1 VLKKVYDTPE
11 FKDYLSQG
19 ALKPAWETGPE
30 FVKWLGEA
38 EVLHR
43 DLMTKGGLLVIW
55 DSLRLGIGWGTD
67 GPQSG
72 FFPFWLAVLLLA
84 SCVAIAGQ
92 AWRRADGRPFVT
104 REQLRPVLTTLLP
117 SLGFVVLVQWTGL
130 YVATAIFLGFYM
142 RWIGGYR
149 WVPVIVLAVLFP
161 VFTFLVF
168 EKWFLVPMPK
178 GPLETWLGY

>member
-1 VLKKVYDTPE
+1 MRTADLTTALVLM
-11 FKDYLSQG
+11 
-19 ALKPAWETGPE
+19 A
-30 FVKWLGEA
+30 
-38 EVLHR
+38 
-43 DLMTKGGLLVIW
+43 GGLLVIW

-178 GPLETWLGY
+178 GPLEAWLGY